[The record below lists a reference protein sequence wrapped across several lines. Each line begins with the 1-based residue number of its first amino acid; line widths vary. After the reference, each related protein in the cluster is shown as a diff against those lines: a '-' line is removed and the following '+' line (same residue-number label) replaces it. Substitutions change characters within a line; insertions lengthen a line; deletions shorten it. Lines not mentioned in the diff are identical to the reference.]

1 LATACALSTFDS
13 TKNHF
18 SNPLKQKKM
27 KNLIFILLS
36 VLLNAACNSSSDELA
51 SPASS
56 PIGSRS
62 QQARA
67 FHATLSAALN
77 PNSAPTACSGAL
89 PLALLDYT
97 ISGNATHLGILNSTL
112 SFLHHI
118 DCDLNL
124 ETATLSTNVNGQL
137 VGANGDLIYYSGQD
151 VINVYNFLTGSGP
164 NGPITGTW
172 TITGGTGKFVGAT
185 GSVTLS
191 GLVDFTTLSF
201 TAAAD
206 GTITY

>member
-1 LATACALSTFDS
+1 
-13 TKNHF
+13 
-18 SNPLKQKKM
+18 M
-27 KNLIFILLS
+27 KNVLFILLS
-36 VLLNAACNSSSDELA
+36 VLLIAACNSSSDELA
-51 SPASS
+51 SPAGSTA
-56 PIGSRS
+56 INSRS

-67 FHATLSAALN
+67 FHATLAAALN

-112 SFLHHI
+112 SFLHHD

-124 ETATLSTNVNGQL
+124 ETATLSTHVSGQL
-137 VGANGDLIYYSGQD
+137 VGANGDLINYSGED
-151 VINVYNFLTGSGP
+151 VINVFNFLTGNGP

-172 TITGGTGKFVGAT
+172 TITGGTGKFAGAT

-191 GLVDFTTLSF
+191 GLVDFQTLSF
-201 TAAAD
+201 TATVD
-206 GTITY
+206 GTITF